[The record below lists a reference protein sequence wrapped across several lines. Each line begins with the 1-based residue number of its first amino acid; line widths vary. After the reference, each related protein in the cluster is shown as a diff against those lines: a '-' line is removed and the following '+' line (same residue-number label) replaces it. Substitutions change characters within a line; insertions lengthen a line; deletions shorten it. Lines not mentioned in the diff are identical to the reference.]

1 MNELKTLQ
9 EEEIAK
15 YKEEFIAYNN
25 IPYATV
31 ERNGIPCNA
40 GSYHIFALEEAI
52 QKSFTLGLMK
62 GVEMVEGVVPKE
74 RSMIGTGTYQAD
86 NYYNDCRSEILSNI
100 TKLKQELK

>member
-52 QKSFTLGLMK
+52 QKSFTLGIMK
-62 GVEMVEGVVPKE
+62 GVELVEGELPKYPPNSDRE
-74 RSMIGTGTYQAD
+74 ELVLEQIKGII
-86 NYYNDCRSEILSNI
+86 N
-100 TKLKQELK
+100 KLKQELK